1 MPAFVQVDS
10 SICCAGVPLMTTWQE
25 CAQYALAV
33 MFLCTAGA
41 LHIPM
46 KEDLIRMVPRIFP
59 YPRLLMYVT
68 GGFEVL
74 GAIGLLIPATRS
86 VAGFCLAALL
96 ITMFPANIN
105 AAIKHIS
112 LRGQSPTVVLATY
125 HIRPLNQAFK
135 STFHVARSLPIPQ
148 RKSTIEMLSSTHL
161 QKG

>member
-1 MPAFVQVDS
+1 ML
-10 SICCAGVPLMTTWQE
+10 GVPLLTTWQE
-25 CAQYALAV
+25 YAQYALAV

-41 LHIPM
+41 LLIPM
-46 KEDLIRMVPRIFP
+46 KEDLIKMVPRIFP

-86 VAGFCLAALL
+86 VTGFCLAALL

-112 LRGQSPTVVLATY
+112 LRGQSPT
-125 HIRPLNQAFK
+125 PLWLRMPK
-135 STFHVARSLPIPQ
+135 
-148 RKSTIEMLSSTHL
+148 
-161 QKG
+161 